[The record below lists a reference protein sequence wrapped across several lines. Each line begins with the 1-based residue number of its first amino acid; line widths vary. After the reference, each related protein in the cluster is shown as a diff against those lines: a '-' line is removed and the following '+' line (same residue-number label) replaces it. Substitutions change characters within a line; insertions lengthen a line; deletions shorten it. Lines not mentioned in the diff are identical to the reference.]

1 VHGGMGYIEE
11 TGAAQYVRDVRITT
25 IYEGTTGI
33 QSNDLIG
40 RKLGRDGGVAMSALI
55 ADMERELQGL
65 PTTDAAVSSVRQ
77 AALEAVAQLGS
88 ATQAL
93 LRSLATHPDA
103 GMAVSV
109 PYLKLCGY
117 VIGGWLLGK
126 SAAIAA
132 SKLSGS
138 EREFYSAKLRT
149 AVFYAAQV
157 LPVAAALARVVQ
169 AGGTS
174 VTATDAALL

>member
-1 VHGGMGYIEE
+1 
-11 TGAAQYVRDVRITT
+11 
-25 IYEGTTGI
+25 
-33 QSNDLIG
+33 
-40 RKLGRDGGVAMSALI
+40 
-55 ADMERELQGL
+55 MERELQAL
-65 PTTDAAVSSVRQ
+65 AAADTAASSARQ
-77 AALEAVAQLGS
+77 AALEAVGHLGR

-93 LRSLATHPDA
+93 LQTLATQPDA

-117 VIGGWLLGK
+117 VIGGWLLAK

-132 SKLSGS
+132 GKVSGT
-138 EREFYSAKLRT
+138 EGEFYRAKLCT
-149 AVFYAAQV
+149 AAFYAAQV
-157 LPVAAALARVVQ
+157 LPLATALARVVQ

>member
-1 VHGGMGYIEE
+1 
-11 TGAAQYVRDVRITT
+11 
-25 IYEGTTGI
+25 
-33 QSNDLIG
+33 
-40 RKLGRDGGVAMSALI
+40 
-55 ADMERELQGL
+55 
-65 PTTDAAVSSVRQ
+65 
-77 AALEAVAQLGS
+77 
-88 ATQAL
+88 
-93 LRSLATHPDA
+93 
-103 GMAVSV
+103 MAVSV

-132 SKLSGS
+132 GKLSGT

>member
-1 VHGGMGYIEE
+1 MTGIGVQVHGGMGFIEE

-40 RKLGRDGGVAMSALI
+40 RKLGRDRGAAMGTLI
-55 ADMERELQGL
+55 ADMERERRAIA
-65 PTTDAAVSSVRQ
+65 TTDASVDAPRK
-77 AALEAVAQLGS
+77 AALDAVAALKS

-93 LRSLATHPDA
+93 LRTLASRPDA

-117 VIGGWLLGK
+117 VTGGGALG
-126 SAAIAA
+126 
-132 SKLSGS
+132 GG
-138 EREFYSAKLRT
+138 EG
-149 AVFYAAQV
+149 
-157 LPVAAALARVVQ
+157 AAAAH
-169 AGGTS
+169 
-174 VTATDAALL
+174 